1 MRLSSYFVVGD
12 WVSSEML
19 RNWISTLRLKQIVYS
34 LLLITLV
41 LYPNLYLAGKQV
53 ISQYRG
59 IDSLV
64 DPENPLVVAFAE
76 EALRDERVQSGEISV
91 EDYVLMSIDYVR
103 DYDLYYNANYWASPA
118 ETLQKRAGDC
128 EDSAIVVKSVQE
140 YLGLNNSQIV
150 IQPRHVYIEQNGT
163 IIGGKSTIDSNFQG
177 FIDSVK
183 SMPRL
188 RQVLIILGLFLI
200 WGRKLLPFK

>member
-1 MRLSSYFVVGD
+1 MSFELI
-12 WVSSEML
+12 
-19 RNWISTLRLKQIVYS
+19 RNWIHTLRLKKITYS
-34 LLLITLV
+34 LLLIALV

-64 DPENPLVVAFAE
+64 DPENPLVIDFAE
-76 EALRDERVQSGEISV
+76 KALQDERVQSGEISV
-91 EDYVLMSIDYVR
+91 EEYVLMSIDYVR
-103 DYDLYYNANYWASPA
+103 DYDLYYNANYWASPE

-140 YLGLNNSQIV
+140 YLDLGDSQIV

-188 RQVLIILGLFLI
+188 RQVLILLGLFLI
-200 WGRKLLPFK
+200 WGRKSLPIK

>member
-1 MRLSSYFVVGD
+1 MGD
-12 WVSSEML
+12 WLSNEL
-19 RNWISTLRLKQIVYS
+19 IRNWIRTFRLKKITYS
-34 LLLITLV
+34 LFLIGLI

-64 DPENPLVVAFAE
+64 DPENPLVITFAE

-91 EDYVLMSIDYVR
+91 EEYVLLSIDYVR

-118 ETLQKRAGDC
+118 ETLQKRAWDC

-140 YLGLNNSQIV
+140 YLGVEDSQIV
-150 IQPRHVYIEQNGT
+150 FQPRHVYVEQNGT
-163 IIGGKSTIDSNFQG
+163 IIGGKSTIDSNLQG

-183 SMPRL
+183 SIPRL
-188 RQVLIILGLFLI
+188 RQILIVLGLFLI

>member
-1 MRLSSYFVVGD
+1 VGD
-12 WVSSEML
+12 WLSFDMI
-19 RNWISTLRLKQIVYS
+19 RKWIHTLRFKKIVYS
-34 LLLITLV
+34 LLLIALV
-41 LYPNLYLAGKQV
+41 LYPNIYLAGKQV

-64 DPENPLVVAFAE
+64 DPENPLVIDFAE
-76 EALRDERVQSGEISV
+76 EALKDERVQSGEISV
-91 EDYVLMSIDYVR
+91 EEYVLMSIDYVR
-103 DYDLYYNANYWASPA
+103 DYDLYYNANYWASPE

-140 YLGLNNSQIV
+140 YLDLGDSQII

-163 IIGGKSTIDSNFQG
+163 VIGGKSTIDSNFQG

-183 SMPRL
+183 NMPRL
-188 RQVLIILGLFLI
+188 RQVLILLGLFLI
-200 WGRKLLPFK
+200 WGRKLLSFK